1 MWLHAIVNVLS
12 VPPYTPEVLPDGAIV
27 VNSGAFTDP
36 CCIHCLIY
44 QILCV
49 YNIDVCIQVCQM
61 ISRLLVISAGT
72 AETHFFRCP
81 PLPGPASSLSCSHFT
96 SLFHPSSCPTLSL
109 ALAVFLFFPSP
120 PFPHSCPHLL
130 SASGQKT
137 QSFIHL
143 FLLPPLCI
151 LFIMVN
157 ITSPVGEK
165 YGSIWSQ
172 TYQSK

>member
-1 MWLHAIVNVLS
+1 MW
-12 VPPYTPEVLPDGAIV
+12 PPGCSLPTSD
-27 VNSGAFTDP
+27 
-36 CCIHCLIY
+36 
-44 QILCV
+44 
-49 YNIDVCIQVCQM
+49 IDVCIQVCQI

-72 AETHFFRCP
+72 AETRLFQCP
-81 PLPGPASSLSCSHFT
+81 PLPCSGSSLSCSDFA
-96 SLFHPSSCPTLSL
+96 SLFHPFTCPTWLLSL
-109 ALAVFLFFPSP
+109 ALAVFLYFPSP

-157 ITSPVGEK
+157 IKSPVGQKDE
-165 YGSIWSQ
+165 SIWSQ
-172 TYQSK
+172 TYKSKWFTSHCWTHFMSLWYFCFYLL